1 MSMSKCKFNGHL
13 CIVPNCNSGY
23 RSRILNENE
32 KIHFFSVLSG
42 KENVEKWQKAIL
54 TRDFIVRSVQGVCQ
68 KHFLP
73 EDIIWKR
80 EVKDADGNVMT
91 TVRIY
96 EEKFKFI

>member
-1 MSMSKCKFNGHL
+1 MSMSKCKFNGHS
-13 CIVPNCNSGY
+13 CIVPNCKSGY
-23 RSRILNENE
+23 SSQILNENE
-32 KIHFFSVLSG
+32 KIHFFSVPLG

-54 TRDFIVRSVQGVCQ
+54 RKDFIVRSGQVVCQ

-80 EVKDADGNVMT
+80 EVKDADGNVMA